1 MSAVAPA
8 GSMVRLS
15 ITLKILGRFPNY
27 WWDAGFSQMNE
38 KTKHFV
44 ARRFKAYYTAAKIP
58 PPREFWQREWG
69 FVLFD
74 QHYPG
79 RLVMRRHIA
88 LATETNFLS
97 YLREYAPAH
106 AYYSTAVYDDP
117 TADMAKKG
125 WLGADL
131 IFDLDAD
138 HIVSEADLSRYS
150 YEELLALVKAETRK
164 LLHFLIHDFGFADEE
179 IELAFSGSRGYHI
192 HIATESVRGL
202 GSRERR
208 EIVDYVAATGL
219 EIKSFLVSDTTEQ
232 EHTAERQGKADMKL
246 VPEGWGRRVRDGL
259 LDFLHELAAMED
271 EQALQ
276 QIRAVGGLE
285 RKKAQTI
292 LRIAKDETVMR
303 RIEDGQIPQFAKPIW
318 TALTETVTKVVRV
331 RSADHVDEPVTA
343 DIKRLIRLPGS
354 LHGKSSLRA
363 KPLTV
368 ETFEDFDPLADAVV
382 FTNKPLKICP
392 LRDSAIT
399 LRGERYKIV
408 KDEIESLPEFAALYF
423 LCRGA
428 AELA

>member
-1 MSAVAPA
+1 
-8 GSMVRLS
+8 
-15 ITLKILGRFPNY
+15 
-27 WWDAGFSQMNE
+27 MNE
-38 KTKHFV
+38 KTKQFV
-44 ARRFKAYYTAAKIP
+44 ARRFKAYYTAAKIR

-74 QHYPG
+74 QQYPDK
-79 RLVMRRHIA
+79 LVMRRHIA
-88 LATETNFLS
+88 LATETDLQR
-97 YLREYAPAH
+97 YLRENAPAH
-106 AYYSTAVYDDP
+106 AYYSTALYDEP
-117 TADMAKKG
+117 TAEMAKKG

-138 HIVSEADLSRYS
+138 HIVSESELSRYS

-164 LLHFLIHDFGFADEE
+164 LLDFLMHDFGFDDTA
-179 IELAFSGSRGYHI
+179 IKLAFSGSRGYHI

-208 EIVDYVAATGL
+208 EIVDYVMATGL
-219 EIKSFLVSDTTEQ
+219 DIKSFMVADTAEQ
-232 EHTAERQGKADMKL
+232 EHTAEQPREADMKL
-246 VPEGWGRRVRDGL
+246 VPEGWGRRVHEGL
-259 LDFLHELAAMED
+259 LEFLHELAALED

-276 QIRAVGGLE
+276 QIRAVGGLD

-292 LRIAKDETVMR
+292 LRIAKDETVMH
-303 RIEDGQIPQFAKPIW
+303 RIENGQIPQFSKSIW
-318 TALTETVTKVVRV
+318 NALTETVTKFVRV
-331 RSADHVDEPVTA
+331 RSADRVDEPVTA

-368 ETFEDFDPLADAVV
+368 ETFKDFDPLSDAVV
-382 FTNKPLKICP
+382 FTSKPVKICP

-399 LRGERYKIV
+399 LRGERYSIA
-408 KDEIESLPEFAALYF
+408 KDEIEALPEFAALYF

>member
-1 MSAVAPA
+1 
-8 GSMVRLS
+8 
-15 ITLKILGRFPNY
+15 
-27 WWDAGFSQMNE
+27 MNE

-44 ARRFKAYYTAAKIP
+44 ARRFKAYYIAAAAKIR

-74 QHYPG
+74 QHYPDKM
-79 RLVMRRHIA
+79 VMRRHTA
-88 LATETNFLS
+88 LATETDFQS

-106 AYYSTAVYDDP
+106 AYYSTAVYNDP
-117 TADMAKKG
+117 TAEMAKKG

-138 HIVSEADLSRYS
+138 HIVSEADLSHYT
-150 YEELLALVKAETRK
+150 YEELLALVKAETMK
-164 LLHFLIHDFGFADEE
+164 LLDFLTNDFGFADTEL
-179 IELAFSGSRGYHI
+179 ELAFSGSRGYHI

-208 EIVDYVAATGL
+208 EIVDYVMATGL
-219 EIKSFLVSDTTEQ
+219 EIKSFMVADTTEQ
-232 EHTAERQGKADMKL
+232 EHTAEQPRKADMKL
-246 VPEGWGRRVRDGL
+246 IPEGWGRRVHDGL

-276 QIRAVGGLE
+276 EIRTVGGLD

-292 LRIAKDETVMR
+292 LRIANDETVMH
-303 RIEDGQIPQFAKPIW
+303 RIEKGQIPQFAKPIW
-318 TALTETVTKVVRV
+318 TALTETVAKVVRV
-331 RSADHVDEPVTA
+331 KSADRVDEPVTA

-363 KPLTV
+363 NPLTV

-382 FTNKPLKICP
+382 FTSKPVEICP
-392 LRDSAIT
+392 LRDSTIT
-399 LRGERYKIV
+399 LRGERYTIAKA
-408 KDEIESLPEFAALYF
+408 EIESFPEFAAIYF